1 MIIRAAAWRLPA
13 TLILVLLT
21 SGCALLDPKLK
32 DDPAKPP
39 PPLHLEVQAPA
50 PLKALLEQ
58 HLDLARLAQVGDD
71 ESLDDTE
78 WARLVAA
85 APAQARELLQTEG
98 YFEPQIKVERSTGR
112 PVRVRVLVQPGPR
125 VRVASVRLQTEGELE
140 RRIVAGDRDAIAL
153 RRTLEDAG
161 PLAVGVPFRN
171 ADWRDTKLR
180 LATRLRGAGYAAATV
195 ADSGADVDVAARSAA
210 VQVTLDSGPLFL
222 AGPVQIEGL
231 AKHDEATVRHLA
243 GFGPGAPL
251 TETRLLDYQDRLQKS
266 GLFEGVSVTF
276 DPDAA
281 TALATPVLV
290 RLRELPLQQATAGV
304 GFSAN
309 TGPRT
314 SLEHTHRRLFGWA
327 VSAHNKLE
335 WGRDAQSWN
344 GDFYTHPGQGFYRN
358 LLGVQIER
366 VRGDDDDVLSQRLRL
381 GRTTDTP
388 RLERLYFGEL
398 LRSRQ
403 SLNDGTII
411 DARATSANAHY
422 VLRRLDSVLLPTRG
436 YSLSLQLGAGQAQS
450 DAGTSGPFAR
460 VYSRFTAYWPLGA
473 DWYASGRVEAGE
485 VIKRDAVRVPD
496 QLGFRAGGDDS
507 VRGYGHR
514 ELAPRR
520 DGKIFSGNVLLT
532 SSVELARPIS
542 QKLPAV
548 WGAVFVDAGRAADQ
562 WKGFKPA
569 LGYGVGVRWRSPIGP
584 LKVDLAWGEEV
595 RKARLHLTVGIT
607 F

>member
-1 MIIRAAAWRLPA
+1 MPA